1 MPKNS
6 FSCSFKKH
14 LKNPIKQLAGQTAV
28 YGLSSVLGRFLNYLL
43 VPLHVAI
50 FQPAAYGVVTE
61 LYAYVSFLVIVLT
74 YGMETAYFRFLH
86 RNNSQSKN
94 AFRTA
99 FNSLLFTTTLFL
111 FFSIVFKQSIADWI
125 LYPNNPEYVLWFA
138 IIIGFDALSS
148 LPMAKLRAQ
157 NKPFRF
163 ATVNLLSIGIVILLN
178 LFFLLYCKPLVD
190 HGNGNAITDL
200 MYNPQIGVGYIFIAN
215 LVGSA
220 FKFILLLPDI
230 FKPGGEFDRKLL
242 KTMLV
247 YALPL
252 MVFGLAGIINE
263 TFDRILLRRLLSG
276 LKGDEYAQTQVGIY
290 GANYKLAM
298 LITIF
303 IQAFRYAFEPFLFA
317 HEKQKNSKITYAYI
331 MNIYAGV
338 VGILF
343 LVVMLYIDLFKH
355 LIINNSEYW
364 SGLKVVPILLLA
376 NIFLGLLYNLGIWFK
391 LSDNTR
397 KGMYLAIFGA
407 IITIVLNYIFIP
419 RYEYMASAY
428 TTLITYFSMAV
439 VSFLLGQYYYRI
451 PYNVLR
457 VLSFI
462 VIPVLI
468 YIGLTFL
475 TIENKLLKY
484 GLHSV
489 ILLAYSGVVYYF
501 EFKKDPLRIE

>member
-1 MPKNS
+1 ML
-6 FSCSFKKH
+6 

-28 YGLSSVLGRFLNYLL
+28 YGLSSVIGRFLNYLL

-61 LYAYVSFLVIVLT
+61 LYAYVAFLVIILT
-74 YGMETAYFRFLH
+74 YGMETAYFRFL
-86 RNNSQSKN
+86 NSSDNKSQN

-99 FNSLLFTTTLFL
+99 FTSLLFTTTLFL
-111 FFSIVFKQSIADWI
+111 FISILFRQPIADWI
-125 LYPNNPEYVLWFA
+125 LYPGNPEYVLWFA

-163 ATVNLLSIGIVILLN
+163 AMVNLISIGIIIFLN

-190 HGNGNAITDL
+190 KGNGNAITDL
-200 MYNPQIGVGYIFIAN
+200 FYNPQIGVGYIFIAN
-215 LVGSA
+215 LVGSTV
-220 FKFILLLPDI
+220 KIILLLPGI
-230 FKPGGEFDRKLL
+230 LKPGGVFDYKLL

-252 MVFGLAGIINE
+252 MIFGLAGIVNE

-317 HEKQKNSKITYAYI
+317 HEKHKNSKITYAYI
-331 MNIYAGV
+331 MNVFAGV

-343 LVVMLYIDLFKH
+343 LVVMLYIDLFKQ
-355 LIINNSEYW
+355 IILPNPEYW
-364 SGLKVVPILLLA
+364 PGLKVVPILLLA
-376 NIFLGLLYNLGIWFK
+376 NIFLGLIYNLGIWFK

-397 KGMYLAIFGA
+397 KGMYIAIFGA

-419 RYEYMASAY
+419 EYEYMASAY
-428 TTLITYFSMAV
+428 TTLIAYFSMAV
-439 VSFLLGQYYYRI
+439 VSFLLGQYYYNI
-451 PYNVLR
+451 PYNVVR
-457 VLSFI
+457 VLGFI
-462 VIPVLI
+462 IFPVLI
-468 YIGLTFL
+468 YWGLNNL
-475 TIENKLLKY
+475 EIENNVIKY
-484 GLHSV
+484 ALHSV
-489 ILLAYSGVVYYF
+489 ILLTYSGVVYYL
-501 EFKKDPLRIE
+501 EFKRDPLRVE

>member
-1 MPKNS
+1 
-6 FSCSFKKH
+6 

-28 YGLSSVLGRFLNYLL
+28 YGLSSVIGRLLNYIL

-50 FQPAAYGVVTE
+50 FQPDAYGVVTE
-61 LYAYVSFLVIVLT
+61 LYAYVAFLVVLLT
-74 YGMETAYFRFLH
+74 YGLETAYFRYLH
-86 RNNSQSKN
+86 RSDVNSNN

-99 FNSLLFTTTLFL
+99 FSSLLFTTSIFL
-111 FFSIVFKQSIADWI
+111 FVSILYKQPIADWI
-125 LYPNNPEYVLWFA
+125 LYPNHPEYVLWFA
-138 IIIGFDALSS
+138 IIISLDVLSA

-157 NKPFRF
+157 NKPYNF
-163 ATVNLLSIGIVILLN
+163 AIINLISIGVVIFLN

-190 HGNGNAITDL
+190 SNNGNAITDL
-200 MYNPQIGVGYIFIAN
+200 FYNPSIGVGYIFIAN

-220 FKFILLLPDI
+220 VKFILLLPGI
-230 FKPGGEFDRKLL
+230 LKPGGIFDKKLL
-242 KTMLV
+242 KTMLI

-263 TFDRILLRRLLSG
+263 TFDRILLRRLLSVI
-276 LKGDEYAQTQVGIY
+276 KGDEYARTQVGIY

-317 HEKQKNSKITYAYI
+317 HEKHKDSKKTYAYI
-331 MNIYAGV
+331 MNVFAGV

-355 LIINNSEYW
+355 IIIPNPEYW
-364 SGLKVVPILLLA
+364 LGLKVVPILLLA

-397 KGMYLAIFGA
+397 IGMYIAIFGA

-419 RYEYMASAY
+419 QYEYMASAY
-428 TTLITYFSMAV
+428 ITLIAYFSMAV
-439 VSFLLGQYYYRI
+439 VSFILGQHYYRI
-451 PYNVLR
+451 PYNISRIV
-457 VLSFI
+457 SFI
-462 VIPVLI
+462 IAPVLI
-468 YIGLTFL
+468 YFVLNSLDINNIF
-475 TIENKLLKY
+475 IKY
-484 GLHSV
+484 ALHSV
-489 ILLAYSGVVYYF
+489 ILLVYSGLVYYL
-501 EFKKDPLRIE
+501 EFKKDPLRVE